1 MHRVRVTMHAMS
13 RATSLLPA
21 EFRTEASLAR
31 TRKWRRR
38 AALHAA
44 EQAARDARLRQAASK
59 ACDLLERQ
67 LDALQKYVDHDHKM
81 HPEGPDRALGA
92 TFGALKSVVTPL
104 CASPL
109 AAAAFATAPPAT
121 RRESATPNWAR
132 AQAERTRTLRQSFGD
147 SLGGGAEARK
157 EVREA
162 QAREAEARRERA
174 EAARREERSRRRVHD
189 TFFGRAHV
197 I

>member
-1 MHRVRVTMHAMS
+1 MPTGPSNFERD
-13 RATSLLPA
+13 
-21 EFRTEASLAR
+21 
-31 TRKWRRR
+31 
-38 AALHAA
+38 
-44 EQAARDARLRQAASK
+44 EQAAREAS
-59 ACDLLERQ
+59 
-67 LDALQKYVDHDHKM
+67 
-81 HPEGPDRALGA
+81 
-92 TFGALKSVVTPL
+92 
-104 CASPL
+104 ASPL
-109 AAAAFATAPPAT
+109 AAAAFATEPAT

-157 EVREA
+157 EIREA

-189 TFFGRAHV
+189 TFFGRAHM